1 MVLGLFFFTLHLLF
15 PYSFWTFIP
24 HSSLDFY
31 FPFLFRLFSFLFHFF
46 YQLVFN
52 SLLILFFFFFISFS
66 ILLLFNLGHI
76 LDFFQIF
83 NNEKYFW
90 NFLIY
95 YSLFQENP
103 IICWTWL
110 NLWSIP
116 GDFLP
121 TGSMLLRLFTVLEN
135 LRRWPSLHFWPL
147 LGLMKTLLIP
157 LSKVKWNHF
166 GH

>member
-1 MVLGLFFFTLHLLF
+1 MTAILHPGLRNCFFFIC
-15 PYSFWTFIP
+15 SFSF
-24 HSSLDFY
+24 SNFYLVFY
-31 FPFLFRLFSFLFHFF
+31 FPFLFGLLLPFFFWTFISLFS
-46 YQLVFN
+46 
-52 SLLILFFFFFISFS
+52 
-66 ILLLFNLGHI
+66 
-76 LDFFQIF
+76 LDFYSISVT
-83 NNEKYFW
+83 FW
-90 NFLIY
+90 ISSKFLIMKNIFELFKFY

-157 LSKVKWNHF
+157 LSKVKWNNF

>member
-1 MVLGLFFFTLHLLF
+1 MEECCLYILKLLDSGLKLQNPMLEASRQSSNSNLIIIALSNLLLAVNPRSGNFFIFDRDFTSWSQELIFFTLHLLF

-52 SLLILFFFFFISFS
+52 SLLIFFFFFFISFS

-83 NNEKYFW
+83 NNEKYF
-90 NFLIY
+90 
-95 YSLFQENP
+95 
-103 IICWTWL
+103 
-110 NLWSIP
+110 
-116 GDFLP
+116 
-121 TGSMLLRLFTVLEN
+121 
-135 LRRWPSLHFWPL
+135 
-147 LGLMKTLLIP
+147 
-157 LSKVKWNHF
+157 
-166 GH
+166 